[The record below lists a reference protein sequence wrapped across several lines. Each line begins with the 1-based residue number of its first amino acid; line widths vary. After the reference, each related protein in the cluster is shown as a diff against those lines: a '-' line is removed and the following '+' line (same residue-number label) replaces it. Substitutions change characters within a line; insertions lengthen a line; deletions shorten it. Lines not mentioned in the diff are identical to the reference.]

1 MSFRIQSSF
10 KQPAPKVHTDEEGNE
25 VKVVKPSGHNN
36 VLIVMT
42 IKKDII

>member
-25 VKVVKPSGHNN
+25 VKVVKPSGHS
-36 VLIVMT
+36 IRIT
-42 IKKDII
+42 DTAISDWD